1 MIRFV
6 AAAPFFAL
14 AVFFAIR
21 SWNPLGNGYFSSDP
35 DSPNGLYLTIAGVG
49 ASIAALFAATGLAIA
64 SRWFCRHGGFLVI
77 AALAGR
83 ASALPYVLFKWTT
96 QPDSWPLAYLVQD
109 WLGWLRFE
117 PRTRS
122 YGIAIQLAPGLV
134 AVASGGAQGA
144 GRWLA
149 AGRAGRARASGNRA
163 TEGS

>member
-77 AALAGR
+77 AALAVL

-96 QPDSWPLAYLVQD
+96 QPESWPWAYLVQD
-109 WLGWLRFE
+109 WIGWLRFE
-117 PRTRS
+117 PRPRS
-122 YGIAIQLAPGLV
+122 YGIAIQLALALV
-134 AVASGGAQGA
+134 AVASVGAQVSLW
-144 GRWLA
+144 WLRS
-149 AGRAGRARASGNRA
+149 GGPGRARASGNRA
-163 TEGS
+163 TG